1 MVESGRSPQVAVVG
15 VGYWGKNLAR
25 NFAELG
31 ALAAVVDNHP
41 ATAADVAAACN
52 VSARSFDEVL
62 SDAEIDGVAIATRAE
77 THHQLASRA
86 LEAGKDVF
94 VEKPLVLDA
103 SEADALISQ
112 AEGLGRVLM
121 VGHLL
126 RYHPIFERMLE
137 LVGSGKFGGLRYVAS
152 ERLSLGKI
160 RTEEDVLWSFAP
172 HDISMVL
179 ALAGEA
185 PAGVTAQG
193 AAFINPSINDFVTA
207 QLAFPGGLKAEL
219 RASWMH
225 YRKVQ
230 RLTAICDNA
239 TLVFEDSEPEWSR
252 KLAIH
257 AHSVTEQNGVPI
269 PSRGEVSYVEVGRA
283 EPLKLECT
291 HFLDCI
297 AGRARPR
304 TDGSEGKDVLRVLRQ
319 ATEAMARG

>member
-1 MVESGRSPQVAVVG
+1 MTHIPQVAVVG

-31 ALAAVVDNHP
+31 ALSAVVDNHAP
-41 ATAADVAAACN
+41 TAADIATACG
-52 VSARSFDEVL
+52 VSARSFEAVL
-62 SDAEIDGVAIATRAE
+62 ADPDVDGVVIATRAE
-77 THHQLASRA
+77 SHHQLASRA
-86 LEAGKDVF
+86 LAAGKDVF

-103 SEADALISQ
+103 GEAAALIDQ
-112 AEGLGRVLM
+112 AAMLGLVLM

-137 LVGSGKFGGLRYVAS
+137 LVRSGDLGALRYVAS

-179 ALAGEA
+179 AIAGQYPTA
-185 PAGVTAQG
+185 VTAQG
-193 AAFINPSINDFVTA
+193 AAFINPEINDIVTA
-207 QLAFPGGLKAEL
+207 QLAFADGLKAEL

-230 RLTAICDNA
+230 RLTAIFDRA
-239 TLVFEDSEPEWSR
+239 TLVFEDSEAEWSR

-257 AHSVTEQNGVPI
+257 PHSIAEQNGVPI
-269 PSRGEVSYVEVGRA
+269 PSRGEASFVEVERA
-283 EPLKLECT
+283 EPLRLECA
-291 HFLDCI
+291 HFLNCI
-297 AGRARPR
+297 GSRERPR
-304 TDGSEGKDVLRVLRQ
+304 TDGAEGRDVLRVLQQ